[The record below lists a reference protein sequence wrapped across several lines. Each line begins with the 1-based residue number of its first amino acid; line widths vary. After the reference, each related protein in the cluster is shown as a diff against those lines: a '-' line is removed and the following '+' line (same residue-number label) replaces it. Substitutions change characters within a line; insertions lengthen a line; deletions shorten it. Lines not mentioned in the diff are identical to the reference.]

1 MFLLF
6 AIMVLSPMSP
16 MADVVVGSADAAGVS
31 RHIYSLSDGSSE
43 YVALYQGANS
53 DAGAIVSLPKGA
65 LVTEVSMTLSG
76 ASATGWSQIDTDDR
90 DEWIEGTTSATDDR
104 SGDLSLAFSN
114 RSDTFFPHGYDEHE
128 NPASDAWLDN
138 GSYAI
143 RQPHTSN
150 STESR
155 FSQQALKTS
164 TNLMKQSQGAILK
177 HHDWLF
183 MSTWSTSTFQNI
195 VHRLYPNNASKE
207 SVITLDQGQC
217 TLPSLHSSSFYG
229 SYGFRDWTITDDERM
244 FAILSGYRYHYSS
257 TAPTQYH
264 RVLEMDISRD
274 DTWKC
279 IDSYDVS
286 PQYSDYTGIA
296 YDRTTDEVWIVHN
309 AQRRIVSYSFGD
321 QADGQYTRGQ
331 KMYSYSS
338 SSGTSWE
345 CGKTGQQ
352 VRGLEVNEST
362 FFMRCQLGSSSQ
374 DKDQLEAWTISGTST
389 SLVPQAGTRLLSA
402 LGYGLQYDG
411 SRFVTVD
418 CGYST
423 WSSATLYYR
432 EYGTGWQY
440 KTTPAPGTTTWFGP
454 VTESGDPILNVNV
467 QTYSS
472 AASIGDRVDYW
483 VSADNG
489 THWESVESNSTIHFS
504 YPGTELVWKA
514 QLIGST
520 AVSWWVDVEYST
532 EYAPSGSWTSPP
544 HTTGTKVGKVRP
556 NWVADVPSGTSIE
569 VQVSN
574 DNGST
579 WLPALNNQEVSF
591 PSTEAGDTI
600 RYAVSLS
607 TSDVSLSPLIDSITM
622 EYEEGYPDR
631 PKLDIG
637 NDLVWDWESLL
648 FLNESAVIAS
658 DESTVNTDV
667 KFPPTLVQ
675 AFNSI
680 IPQNGEGDVLI
691 PIAVKAATSGRVKIS
706 NIDIAYQMQTRAI
719 DASLEGGLL
728 SPDGV
733 YRNFQVRIAPGDE
746 VDRVTEALIALNNSY
761 GENPAFD
768 WERGDTCSE
777 VSNGEGIIQF
787 DVANCTSTIGSDGVV
802 SIRLPVSVNWGWDD
816 ESSLQAL
823 ISVEDDLGQAVASW
837 ETEDLDI
844 IIENDIQLD
853 GLRVFEETGRELYSQ
868 DWVRGGFNLSFSG
881 SIHFQNSQLTP
892 LAGQFS
898 LRVLGQN
905 VTYDGDPIGEPLLL
919 AQEQN
924 PAFGGYNLTF
934 QSPLESSPGG
944 MIFYV
949 EAVELQNG
957 SVFTNPGY
965 NTIRLVLDGNS
976 PLVLSSTPGDG
987 EERHA
992 GPPSPGGQA
1001 VSIVVQDSVE
1011 PPNKLTLNYWIGCI
1025 ASQLIGCSDYNFDG
1039 LPNSDE
1045 YVLKTL
1051 TSPDTQ
1057 PGGLNIFEGLIDD
1070 SMLQHGQSVS
1080 YFVTGEDAQNNAIA
1094 MGGGPVCPD
1103 SNIACGYVPGEVAPN
1118 WANDLGTYKIRVE
1131 FEPELDLENSTIL
1144 GHDDLSPLHPGI
1156 AYTAQIILSDRNGWQ
1171 DIQYIQL
1178 ALGGDFNDDKTS
1190 VFISLTKDADGNPR
1204 AVMESG
1210 SANIAVSNLY
1220 SSVNLDETN
1229 NSIIKILARFQLT
1242 WTFPESFDTNGLTH
1256 SLPKILVTDLP
1267 CNIGEVEPCFE
1278 ATAGLGN
1285 DHWSLDNDFRFD
1297 TMEGHIRAVELRD
1310 GTNHYN
1316 SDFTETL
1323 IGAGQALRVNGRV
1336 LFSEDETPAPP
1347 GAFDVVFGDYDNTWK
1362 TSTRDDGE
1370 FSLDLLIPSV
1380 PSGHLDLRLAL
1391 TDLPGLAMD
1400 ETPTFQRVRLAVDST
1415 RPSIGSISLNEV
1427 SSGSNL
1433 SIGACNNLL
1442 VMLETIDDH
1451 GFDLSEPVVLHYRVR
1466 AGEAEI
1472 SRGSIPL
1479 PDATPFG
1486 GLFFWS
1492 GNLDLTDSG
1501 ATTLLPSY
1509 MVDVW
1514 VSGSD
1519 SSGNP
1524 FNTLG
1529 NSITQ
1534 PIASWSLALLG
1545 PNIDLDAASSSLSWD
1560 DPSPITQ
1567 QTVELEF
1574 EVQNLGGKGDVAFV
1588 LQRAVNGGFWE
1599 NIARVDLVATAGGI
1613 VTGTLPA
1620 VANVEAGENIQ
1631 FRLLVLVDEVEMDR
1645 KTLDPLLVKE
1655 ETIRDGE
1662 ALAFQAQEGKFS
1674 IVLYMI
1680 ALLSLSLATW
1690 LLVMNR
1696 RIRSGDLEV
1705 GIEDQTAEV
1714 IDELNHSKVLPE
1726 IAEGI
1731 PPPVGLVFPPPN
1743 PEVAFS
1749 SNVHP
1754 TVAPLPPPSAN
1765 LQPAS
1770 SVVQNITYNITDSAV
1785 GDIPNSIA
1793 GSDPQA
1799 SPTQRAPPPIPP
1811 TGLPQGWTQDQWIH
1825 FGSQYV
1831 DAMKK

>member
-1 MFLLF
+1 MQNELSKGRGVMLTLF
-6 AIMVLSPMSP
+6 FIMVLAPMGP
-16 MADVVVGSADAAGVS
+16 MAEVFVGSADATGVS
-31 RHIYSLSDGSSE
+31 RHIYSLEDGSTE
-43 YVALYQGANS
+43 YVALYQGANP
-53 DAGAIVSLPKGA
+53 DTGAVVSLPKGA
-65 LVTEVSMTLSG
+65 LVTDVSLTLSG
-76 ASATGWSQIDTDDR
+76 ASATGWSQTVTDDR
-90 DEWIEGTTSATDDR
+90 DEWISGSSSATDAR
-104 SGDLSLAFSN
+104 SSELGLAFSN
-114 RSDTFFPHGYDEHE
+114 RSTTFFPHGYDEVEHTS
-128 NPASDAWLDN
+128 SDAWLDN

-164 TNLMKQSQGAILK
+164 SSLMKQSQGAILK

-183 MSTWSTSTFQNI
+183 MSTWSSSSFHNI
-195 VHRLYPNNASKE
+195 VHRLYPNNATKE

-217 TLPSLHSSSFYG
+217 TIASLHPSSYYG

-257 TAPTQYH
+257 SAPTQYH

-274 DTWKC
+274 DTWTC

-286 PQYSDYTGIA
+286 PQYSDYTAIA
-296 YDRTTDEVWIVHN
+296 YDRDTEDVWIVHN
-309 AQRRIVSYSFGD
+309 AQRRIVPYTFGD
-321 QADGQYTRGQ
+321 QPDGQYTRGQ
-331 KMYSYSS
+331 DMYSYSS
-338 SSGTSWE
+338 SSGSAWE

-352 VRGLEVNEST
+352 VRGLEVNQST
-362 FFMRCQLGSSSQ
+362 FFMRCQKGSSSQ
-374 DKDQLEAWTISGTST
+374 DKDQLEAWTISGSST
-389 SLVPQAGTRLLSA
+389 SLVPQSGTRLLST
-402 LGYGLQYDG
+402 LGYGLQFDG

-440 KTTPAPGTTTWFGP
+440 KTTPAPGTTTWYGP
-454 VTESGDPILNVNV
+454 VTESTDPILTVNM
-467 QTYSS
+467 QTYWS

-532 EYAPSGSWTSPP
+532 AYSSTGSWTSPP
-544 HTTGTKVGKVRP
+544 FTTGTKIGKVKP
-556 NWVADVPSGTSIE
+556 NWIADVPSDTSVE

-579 WLPALNNQEVSF
+579 WLPAMNNQEVSF

-600 RYAVSLS
+600 RYAITLETND
-607 TSDVSLSPLIDSITM
+607 TSVSPLIDSITM

-648 FLNESAVIAS
+648 FLNESSVIAS
-658 DESTVNTDV
+658 DQSVVNVDV
-667 KFPPTLVQ
+667 QSQPTLVQ
-675 AFNSI
+675 AFNSF
-680 IPQNGEGDVLI
+680 IPQNGDGDVLI

-706 NIDIAYQMQTRAI
+706 NIDIAYKMQTRAI

-733 YRNFQVRIAPGDE
+733 HRNLQVRIAPGDE
-746 VDRVTEALIALNNSY
+746 VDRVTESLIALNNSY

-768 WERGDTCSE
+768 WQRGDTCSV
-777 VSNGEGIIQF
+777 VSDGGGIVQF
-787 DVANCTSTIGSDGVV
+787 DVANCTSTMDSNGEVT
-802 SIRLPVSVNWGWDD
+802 IRIPVAVNWTWDD
-816 ESSLQAL
+816 ESSMQAL
-823 ISVEDDLGQAVASW
+823 ITVEDDLGQAVSAW

-844 IIENDIQLD
+844 IVENDIQLD

-868 DWVRGGFNLSFSG
+868 DWVRGGFNLSFTG
-881 SIHFQNSQLTP
+881 KIFFQNSQLTP
-892 LAGQFS
+892 LGGQFA
-898 LRVLGQN
+898 LRILGQN
-905 VTYDGDPIGEPLLL
+905 VTYDGDPIGEPVLL

-924 PAFGGYNLTF
+924 PAFGEYNITF
-934 QSPLESSPGG
+934 QSPLESAPGG
-944 MIFYV
+944 MVFYV
-949 EAVELQNG
+949 EAIQLPNG
-957 SVFTNPGY
+957 SSYANPGY

-987 EERHA
+987 TERHA
-992 GPPSPGGQA
+992 GPPAPGGQP
-1001 VSIVVQDSVE
+1001 VSIMIQDSVD
-1011 PPNKLTLNYWIGCI
+1011 PPNQVTLNYWIGCK
-1025 ASQLIGCSDYNFDG
+1025 ASDSLGCSDYNFDG

-1045 YVLKTL
+1045 YEMKVL

-1057 PGGLNIFEGLIDD
+1057 AGGLNIFDGLIDD
-1070 SMLQHGQSVS
+1070 SMLLHGQRVS
-1080 YFVTGEDAQNNAIA
+1080 YFITGKDAQDNAIA

-1103 SNIACGYVPGEVAPN
+1103 SNIACGYIPGEVVPD
-1118 WANDLGTYKIRVE
+1118 WDNDLGTYKIRVE
-1131 FEPELDLENSTIL
+1131 FEPELDLDNSTIL
-1144 GHDDLSPLHPGI
+1144 GHDDQAPLHPGI
-1156 AYTAQIILSDRNGWQ
+1156 PYTAQIVLSDRNGWE

-1178 ALGGDFNDDKTS
+1178 ALGGDFDDDETS
-1190 VFISLTKDADGNPR
+1190 LFISLTKGIDGEPV
-1204 AVMESG
+1204 AVMTSG

-1220 SSVNLDETN
+1220 SSVDLDENN

-1242 WTFPESFDTNGLTH
+1242 WTFPESFDTNGVSRIT
-1256 SLPKILVTDLP
+1256 PKIMVTDLP
-1267 CNIGEVEPCFE
+1267 CNEGEETPCFE
-1278 ATAGLGN
+1278 AKAGLGN
-1285 DHWSLDNDFRFD
+1285 DAWSLDNDFRFD

-1336 LFSEDETPAPP
+1336 LFSEDETPAPA

-1362 TSTRDDGE
+1362 TSTRNDGE

-1380 PSGHLDLRLAL
+1380 PSGHLDLRLGL
-1391 TDLPGLAMD
+1391 GDLPGLAMD
-1400 ETPTFQRVRLAVDST
+1400 ETPTIQRVRLAVDNS
-1415 RPSIGSISLNEV
+1415 RPTIAAISLDEV
-1427 SSGSNL
+1427 SAGNEL
-1433 SIGACNNLL
+1433 SIGACGDLL
-1442 VMLETIDDH
+1442 VMLETIDDY
-1451 GFDLSEPVVLHYRVR
+1451 GFDLTEPAVLHYRVR

-1472 SRGSIPL
+1472 SRGSVPL
-1479 PDATPFG
+1479 PDTTPFG
-1486 GLFFWS
+1486 EQFFWT

-1519 SSGNP
+1519 SAGNP
-1524 FNTLG
+1524 FDTLG

-1534 PIASWSLALLG
+1534 PMASWSLALLG
-1545 PNIDLDAASSSLSWD
+1545 PSIDLNLPTSSFSWD

-1567 QTVELEF
+1567 QEVGLEF
-1574 EVQNLGGKGDVAFV
+1574 EVRNLGGKGDVAFI
-1588 LQRAVNGGFWE
+1588 LQRAVEGGFWQDT
-1599 NIARVDLVATAGGI
+1599 ARVDLVATAGSA
-1613 VTGTLPA
+1613 VTGTLPT
-1620 VANVEAGENIQ
+1620 VADVDSGESIQ
-1631 FRLLVLVDEVEMDR
+1631 FRILVLVDEVEMDR

-1662 ALAFQAQEGKFS
+1662 ALALQAQEGAFS
-1674 IVLYMI
+1674 IVLYLI
-1680 ALLSLSLATW
+1680 ALVSLSLAMW

-1696 RIRSGDLEV
+1696 RIREGELE
-1705 GIEDQTAEV
+1705 GGAEDQTEEV
-1714 IDELNHSKVLPE
+1714 LDDLNLSKTLPAIDVN
-1726 IAEGI
+1726 I
-1731 PPPVGLVFPPPN
+1731 PPPAGLVLPQ
-1743 PEVAFS
+1743 
-1749 SNVHP
+1749 
-1754 TVAPLPPPSAN
+1754 TGVAPSASTPVPST
-1765 LQPAS
+1765 L
-1770 SVVQNITYNITDSAV
+1770 VQNITYNITDSAV
-1785 GDIPNSIA
+1785 GEIPTTNAVNSENP
-1793 GSDPQA
+1793 SVK
-1799 SPTQRAPPPIPP
+1799 APPPLPP
-1811 TGLPQGWTQDQWIH
+1811 TGLPQGWTQEQWNH
-1825 FGSQYV
+1825 FGWQYV

>member
-1 MFLLF
+1 MQKDLTNGRGIMFVLF
-6 AIMVLSPMSP
+6 FIMVLSPMGP

-31 RHIYSLSDGSSE
+31 RHIYSLHDGSSE
-43 YVALYQGANS
+43 YVALYQGANP
-53 DAGAIVSLPKGA
+53 DVGAMVSLPKGA

-76 ASATGWSQIDTDDR
+76 ASATGWSQTVTDDR
-90 DEWIEGTTSATDDR
+90 DEWIEGTTSATDAR

-114 RSDTFFPHGYDEHE
+114 RSTSFFPHGYDELE

-150 STESR
+150 STEGR
-155 FSQQALKTS
+155 FSQQALKAS
-164 TNLMKQSQGAILK
+164 SNLMKQSQGAVLK

-183 MSTWSTSTFQNI
+183 MSTWSSSTFQNI
-195 VHRLYPNNASKE
+195 VHRLYANNATKE

-217 TLPSLHSSSFYG
+217 TLPSLHSSSYYG

-257 TAPTQYH
+257 SAPTQYH

-286 PQYSDYTGIA
+286 PQYSDYTAIA
-296 YDRTTDEVWIVHN
+296 YDRDTEDVWIVHN
-309 AQRRIVSYSFGD
+309 AQRRIVSYTFGD
-321 QADGQYTRGQ
+321 QADGQYTRGDD
-331 KMYSYSS
+331 MYSYSS
-338 SSGTSWE
+338 SSGSSWE
-345 CGKTGQQ
+345 CGKSGQQ
-352 VRGLEVNEST
+352 VRGLEVNQST
-362 FFMRCQLGSSSQ
+362 FFMRCQKGTSSQ

-389 SLVPQAGTRLLSA
+389 SLVPQTGTRLLSA
-402 LGYGLQYDG
+402 LGYGLQFDG
-411 SRFVTVD
+411 TRFVTVD

-440 KTTPAPGTTTWFGP
+440 KTTPAPGTTTWLGP
-454 VTESGDPILNVNV
+454 VTESGDPILSVNM
-467 QTYSS
+467 QTYWS

-520 AVSWWVDVEYST
+520 SVSWWVDVEYST
-532 EYAPSGSWTSPP
+532 EYTPSGSWTSPP

-556 NWVADVPSGTSIE
+556 NWIADVPSGTSIS

-579 WLPALNNQEVSF
+579 WLPAMNHQEVSF

-607 TSDVSLSPLIDSITM
+607 TTDTSLSPLIDSITM

-648 FLNESAVIAS
+648 FLNESAVLAS
-658 DESTVNTDV
+658 DNSIVNVDV
-667 KFPPTLVQ
+667 KSQPTLVQ
-675 AFNSI
+675 AFNSM
-680 IPQNGEGDVLI
+680 IPQNGDGDVLI

-706 NIDIAYQMQTRAI
+706 NIDIAYKMQTRAI

-733 YRNFQVRIAPGDE
+733 YRNLQVRIAPGDE

-768 WERGDTCSE
+768 WQRGDTCSV
-777 VSNGEGIIQF
+777 VSDAEGIVQF
-787 DVANCTSTIGSDGVV
+787 DVANCTSTMGLEGMV
-802 SIRLPVSVNWGWDD
+802 SIRIPIKVDWSWND
-816 ESSLQAL
+816 EAKMQAL
-823 ISVEDDLGQAVASW
+823 ISVEDDLGQAVAAW
-837 ETEDLDI
+837 DTEDLDI
-844 IIENDIQLD
+844 IVENDIQLD

-868 DWVRGGFNLSFSG
+868 DWVRGGFNLSFTG
-881 SIHFQNSQLTP
+881 LIHFQNSQLTP
-892 LAGQFS
+892 LAGQFA
-898 LRVLGQN
+898 LRILGQN
-905 VTYDGDPIGEPLLL
+905 VTYDGDPIGEPILL

-924 PAFGGYNLTF
+924 PAFGGYNITF
-934 QSPLESSPGG
+934 QSPFESAPGG
-944 MIFYV
+944 MVFYV
-949 EAVELQNG
+949 EAIQMENG
-957 SVFTNPGY
+957 SVYANPGY

-987 EERHA
+987 DERHA

-1001 VSIVVQDSVE
+1001 ISIIVQDSVD
-1011 PPNKLTLNYWIGCI
+1011 PPNQLTLNYWIGCK
-1025 ASQLIGCSDYNFDG
+1025 ASDSIGCSDYNFDG

-1045 YVLKTL
+1045 YEMKTL

-1057 PGGLNIFEGLIDD
+1057 AGGLNIFDGLIDD
-1070 SMLQHGQSVS
+1070 SMLQHGQRVS
-1080 YFVTGEDAQNNAIA
+1080 YFVSGKDAQDNAIA

-1103 SNIACGYVPGEVAPN
+1103 SNVACGYVPGEVVPN
-1118 WANDLGTYKIRVE
+1118 WDNDLGTYKIRVE
-1131 FEPELDLENSTIL
+1131 FEPELDLDNSTIL
-1144 GHDDLSPLHPGI
+1144 GHDDQSPLHPGI
-1156 AYTAQIILSDRNGWQ
+1156 PYTAQILLSDRNGWQ

-1178 ALGGDFNDDKTS
+1178 ALGGDFNDDETS
-1190 VFISLTKDADGNPR
+1190 VFISLTKGIDGTPT
-1204 AVMESG
+1204 AIMESG

-1220 SSVNLDETN
+1220 SSVTLDEEN
-1229 NSIIKILARFQLT
+1229 NDIIKILARFQLT
-1242 WTFPESFDTNGLTH
+1242 WTFPESFDTNGENLII
-1256 SLPKILVTDLP
+1256 PKILVTDLP
-1267 CNIGEVEPCFE
+1267 CNEGELTPCFE

-1285 DHWSLDNDFRFD
+1285 DAWSLDNDFRFD
-1297 TMEGHIRAVELRD
+1297 TTEGHIRAVELRD

-1316 SDFTETL
+1316 SDFKETL

-1347 GAFDVVFGDYDNTWK
+1347 GSFDVVFGDYDNTWK

-1370 FSLDLLIPSV
+1370 FSLDLLVPSV

-1391 TDLPGLAMD
+1391 NDLPGLAMD
-1400 ETPTFQRVRLAVDST
+1400 ETSSFQRVRLAVDSS
-1415 RPSIGSISLNEV
+1415 RPTIAAISLDEV
-1427 SSGSNL
+1427 ASGSDL
-1433 SIGACNNLL
+1433 SIGACGNLL
-1442 VMLETIDDH
+1442 VMLETIDDY
-1451 GFDLSEPVVLHYRVR
+1451 GFDLNEPTVLHYRVR

-1472 SRGSIPL
+1472 SRGSVPL
-1479 PDATPFG
+1479 PDTTPFG
-1486 GLFFWS
+1486 EQFFWTGS
-1492 GNLDLTDSG
+1492 LDLTDTG

-1519 SSGNP
+1519 SAGNP

-1529 NSITQ
+1529 NSIHE

-1545 PNIDLDAASSSLSWD
+1545 PSIDLDAATSTFSWD
-1560 DPSPITQ
+1560 DPSPIAEQ
-1567 QTVELEF
+1567 AVGLDF
-1574 EVQNLGGKGDVAFV
+1574 EVRNLGGKGDVAFV
-1588 LQRAVNGGFWE
+1588 LQRAVEGGFWE
-1599 NIARVDLVATAGGI
+1599 DTARVDLVASAGAV
-1613 VTGTLPA
+1613 VTGTLPT
-1620 VANVEAGENIQ
+1620 VANVKAGENID
-1631 FRLLVLVDEVEMDR
+1631 FRILVLVDEVEMDR

-1662 ALAFQAQEGKFS
+1662 ALALQAQEGTFS
-1674 IVLYMI
+1674 IVLYLI
-1680 ALLSLSLATW
+1680 ALVSLSLAMW

-1696 RIRSGDLEV
+1696 KIRSGEFE
-1705 GIEDQTAEV
+1705 GGAEDQTAEV
-1714 IDELNHSKVLPE
+1714 IDELNHSKMLPQ
-1726 IAEGI
+1726 ID
-1731 PPPVGLVFPPPN
+1731 LN
-1743 PEVAFS
+1743 
-1749 SNVHP
+1749 
-1754 TVAPLPPPSAN
+1754 LPPPKGLVLPTPQSIPAPTAVP
-1765 LQPAS
+1765 PAS
-1770 SVVQNITYNITDSAV
+1770 NT
-1785 GDIPNSIA
+1785 
-1793 GSDPQA
+1793 
-1799 SPTQRAPPPIPP
+1799 RAPPPIPP
-1811 TGLPQGWTQDQWIH
+1811 TGLPQGWTQDQWEH
-1825 FGSQYV
+1825 FGWQYV
-1831 DAMKK
+1831 DAMAK

>member
-1 MFLLF
+1 MIQRLKALRMYRGADMQSDLSNGRGIMFVLF
-6 AIMVLSPMSP
+6 FIMVLSPMGP

-31 RHIYSLSDGSSE
+31 RHIYSLHDGSSE
-43 YVALYQGANS
+43 YVALYQGANP

-76 ASATGWSQIDTDDR
+76 ASATGWSQTVTDDR
-90 DEWIEGTTSATDDR
+90 DDWIEGTSSATDAR
-104 SGDLSLAFSN
+104 SGELSLAFSN
-114 RSDTFFPHGYDEHE
+114 RSTSFFPHGYDELE

-138 GSYAI
+138 GSYAV

-155 FSQQALKTS
+155 FSQQVLRTS
-164 TNLMKQSQGAILK
+164 STLTKQSQGAILK

-195 VHRLYPNNASKE
+195 VHRLYPNNGTRE

-217 TLPSLHSSSFYG
+217 TLPSLHPSSYYG

-257 TAPTQYH
+257 SAPTQYH

-274 DTWKC
+274 DIWKC

-286 PQYSDYTGIA
+286 PQYSDYTAIA
-296 YDRTTDEVWIVHN
+296 YDRVTEDVWIVHN
-309 AQRRIVSYSFGD
+309 AQRRIVPYTFGD

-331 KMYSYSS
+331 DMYSYSS
-338 SSGTSWE
+338 SSGSSWE
-345 CGKTGQQ
+345 CGKSGQQ
-352 VRGLEVNEST
+352 VRGLEVNETT
-362 FFMRCQLGSSSQ
+362 FFMRCQKGSSGQ
-374 DKDQLEAWTISGTST
+374 DKDQLEAWTISGSST
-389 SLVPQAGTRLLSA
+389 SLVPQTGIRLLSA
-402 LGYGLQYDG
+402 LGYGLQFDG

-418 CGYST
+418 CGYSS

-440 KTTPAPGTTTWFGP
+440 KTTPAPGTTTWLGP
-454 VTESGDPILNVNV
+454 VTESGDPILSVNV
-467 QTYSS
+467 QTYWS

-504 YPGTELVWKA
+504 YPGTELLWKA

-532 EYAPSGSWTSPP
+532 EYAPAGTWTSPP
-544 HTTGTKVGKVRP
+544 HTTGTKVGKVKP
-556 NWVADVPSGTSIE
+556 NWIADVPPGTSIE

-600 RYAVSLS
+600 RYAVSLT
-607 TSDVSLSPLIDSITM
+607 TSDISFSPLIDLITL

-637 NDLVWDWESLL
+637 NDLIWDWESLL

-658 DESTVNTDV
+658 DESVVNVDV
-667 KFPPTLVQ
+667 KYQPTLVQ

-680 IPQNGEGDVLI
+680 IPQNGDGNVLI

-706 NIDIAYQMQTRAI
+706 NIDIAYQMQTRAV

-733 YRNFQVRIAPGDE
+733 FRNLQVRIAPGDE
-746 VDRVTEALIALNNSY
+746 VDRVTESLIALNNSY

-768 WERGDTCSE
+768 WQRGDTCSV
-777 VSNGEGIIQF
+777 VSDAGGIVQF
-787 DVANCTSTIGSDGVV
+787 DVANCTSTMDSLGMV
-802 SIRLPVSVNWGWDD
+802 SIRMPVSVNWTWDD
-816 ESSLQAL
+816 ESKLQAL
-823 ISVEDDLGQAVASW
+823 ISVDDDLGQAVTGW

-844 IIENDIQLD
+844 IVENDIQLD

-868 DWVRGGFNLSFSG
+868 DWVRGGFNLSFTG

-892 LAGQFS
+892 LAGQFA

-905 VTYDGDPIGEPLLL
+905 VTYDGDPIGEPTLL

-924 PAFGGYNLTF
+924 PAFGEYNLTF

-944 MIFYV
+944 MVFYV
-949 EAVELQNG
+949 EAIQMQNG
-957 SVFTNPGY
+957 SVYANPGY

-976 PLVLSSTPGDG
+976 PLVLLSTPSDG
-987 EERHA
+987 SERHA

-1001 VSIVVQDSVE
+1001 VSIVIQDSVD
-1011 PPNKLTLNYWIGCI
+1011 PPNQATLNYWIGCK
-1025 ASQLIGCSDYNFDG
+1025 AGVSIGCSDYNFDG
-1039 LPNSDE
+1039 LPNADE
-1045 YVLKTL
+1045 YEMKTL

-1057 PGGLNIFEGLIDD
+1057 TGGLNIFDGLIDD

-1080 YFVTGEDAQNNAIA
+1080 YFISGKDAQDNDIA
-1094 MGGGPVCPD
+1094 MGGGPVCPV
-1103 SNIACGYVPGEVAPN
+1103 SNIACGYVPGEVVPN
-1118 WANDLGTYKIRVE
+1118 WDNDLATYRIRVE
-1131 FEPELDLENSTIL
+1131 FEPELDLDNSTIL
-1144 GHDDLSPLHPGI
+1144 GHDDQTPLHPGI
-1156 AYTAQIILSDRNGWQ
+1156 PYTAQILLSDRNGWQ

-1178 ALGGDFNDDKTS
+1178 ALGGDFNDDETS
-1190 VFISLTKDADGNPR
+1190 MFITLTKGADGDPI
-1204 AVMESG
+1204 AVIESG

-1220 SSVNLDETN
+1220 SSVDIDENN

-1242 WTFPESFDTNGLTH
+1242 WTFPESFDTNGL
-1256 SLPKILVTDLP
+1256 SQIIPKVMVTDLP
-1267 CNIGEVEPCFE
+1267 CNVGEETPCFE

-1285 DHWSLDNDFRFD
+1285 DAWSLDNDFRFD
-1297 TMEGHIRAVELRD
+1297 TTEGHIRAVELRD

-1316 SDFTETL
+1316 SDFKETL

-1362 TSTRDDGE
+1362 TSTRSDGE

-1380 PSGHLDLRLAL
+1380 PSGHLDLRLEL
-1391 TDLPGLAMD
+1391 SDLPGLAMD
-1400 ETPTFQRVRLAVDST
+1400 ETPSVQRVRLAVDSS
-1415 RPSIGSISLNEV
+1415 RPNIAAISLNEV
-1427 SSGSNL
+1427 SAGSDL
-1433 SIGACNNLL
+1433 SIGACGDLL
-1442 VMLETIDDH
+1442 VMLETVDDH
-1451 GFDLSEPVVLHYRVR
+1451 GFDLYKPVVLHYRVR
-1466 AGEAEI
+1466 AGEASI
-1472 SRGSIPL
+1472 SRGSVPL
-1479 PDATPFG
+1479 PDTTPFG
-1486 GLFFWS
+1486 EQFFWT

-1501 ATTLLPSY
+1501 STTLLPSY
-1509 MVDVW
+1509 MVDIW

-1519 SSGNP
+1519 SAGNP

-1529 NSITQ
+1529 NSMSQ

-1545 PNIDLDAASSSLSWD
+1545 PSIDLDAATSFFSWD
-1560 DPSPITQ
+1560 DPSPISEQ
-1567 QTVELEF
+1567 AVELGF
-1574 EVQNLGGKGDVAFV
+1574 EVRNLGGKGDVAFV
-1588 LQRAVNGGFWE
+1588 LQRAVDGGFWQDT
-1599 NIARVDLVATAGGI
+1599 ARVDLVATAGAVI
-1613 VTGTLPA
+1613 TGTLPT
-1620 VANVEAGENIQ
+1620 VANVKAGENIE

-1645 KTLDPLLVKE
+1645 KTLDPLLIKE

-1662 ALAFQAQEGKFS
+1662 ALALQAQEGTFS
-1674 IVLYMI
+1674 IVLYLI
-1680 ALLSLSLATW
+1680 ALVSLSLAMW
-1690 LLVMNR
+1690 LLVVNR
-1696 RIRSGDLEV
+1696 RIRSGELEPGV
-1705 GIEDQTAEV
+1705 EDQTEDV
-1714 IDELNHSKVLPE
+1714 LEELNLSKTLPQ
-1726 IAEGI
+1726 IDINI
-1731 PPPVGLVFPPPN
+1731 PPPIGLV
-1743 PEVAFS
+1743 
-1749 SNVHP
+1749 
-1754 TVAPLPPPSAN
+1754 LPPPQSVAEPVAAP
-1765 LQPAS
+1765 PALE
-1770 SVVQNITYNITDSAV
+1770 TARD
-1785 GDIPNSIA
+1785 
-1793 GSDPQA
+1793 
-1799 SPTQRAPPPIPP
+1799 PPPIPP
-1811 TGLPQGWTQDQWIH
+1811 TGLPQGWTLDQWSH
-1825 FGSQYV
+1825 FGWQYV